1 MILRDKVITSLSLAM
16 HNISSGVYIQLG
28 TKDRPIF

>member
-1 MILRDKVITSLSLAM
+1 MILRDKVITSLSLAI
-16 HNISSGVYIQLG
+16 HTIASGVYIKLG